1 MDASHGAGEFYDYQ
15 TKYLAHEAVQM
26 VCPAPIAPDE
36 RELIMSTAAEAFLAI
51 GGEGL
56 TRVDF
61 FLTEDGRP
69 IVNEV
74 NTMPGFTPFSMY
86 PYMWNVTGMDY
97 PTLIGELID
106 LALERPDDVNR

>member
-1 MDASHGAGEFYDYQ
+1 
-15 TKYLAHEAVQM
+15 
-26 VCPAPIAPDE
+26 
-36 RELIMSTAAEAFLAI
+36 MSTAAEAFLAI